1 MAAIPPPALNLRQ
14 RIFTPSEEKI
24 EEFNKIVRLWCEG
37 HGYAGP
43 IPYFDENTQT
53 MVNPWE
59 ELGWNSMD
67 YRILQFAIKDC
78 VCIAKDPLLNWEK
91 EYTSNKFIALCD
103 TYNCKDIMKEDKM
116 LITSLF
122 NTEW

>member
-1 MAAIPPPALNLRQ
+1 MEANPPPVLNLRQ

-24 EEFNKIVRLWCEG
+24 DEFNKIVREWCEG

-43 IPYFDENTQT
+43 IPYFDENTQS

-59 ELGWNSMD
+59 EPGWNSMD
-67 YRILQFAIKDC
+67 YRTLQSSIKFC
-78 VCIAKDPLLNWEK
+78 ISIAKHELLNWEK
-91 EYTSNKFIALCD
+91 EYTTNKFISLCD
-103 TYNCKDIMKEDKM
+103 TFNCRDIMKEDKI